1 MADTQKL
8 VTKKFHVDTAG
19 NFVLSVQDNTAAY
32 YVFAGK
38 HTPYTPNDAIIE
50 VPTDSVQSS
59 TFDIYD
65 NMLFGKKVQPQD
77 IRLMIDRHD
86 WETGTQYA
94 MYDHTDGDLF
104 NKNFYTVVDTG
115 AQFHVYKCLD
125 NNNGANSTVEPSGT
139 SLTPIWSDVDGYKWQ
154 YMYTVDSSTMS
165 KFQTSNS
172 IPVVVNT
179 AVTTGAI
186 PGTIET
192 IKVVEG
198 GAGYNNYFASSF
210 RLGDIR
216 VNNQEKVY
224 ALREEASGDNNYY
237 QGCVIK
243 ITSGVAS
250 DEYRII
256 EDYGIIDG
264 KKLIFLNEPFTNTPS
279 PTDTYEIYPFV
290 YVFGDGSQTANCMAR
305 AIVNPAAGNSISK
318 VEILDP
324 GSGYRGAVALVDIM
338 EIVGVSANC
347 VLTPII
353 APPGGHGSDPAQELG
368 ADRVGISIRFA
379 NTEGGNIPAVND
391 YRTVGVVKDPLFQNV
406 RIAIDTNETI
416 GTFFIGETVRQYRDI
431 QLTGAVATTANVATI
446 TGTNTK
452 FDSSL
457 KAGDWVHITDGTVN
471 FFSTVLNVVSNTE
484 FNCTSNAPAAL
495 AGASISVLDTEPY
508 GEVTA
513 LATGEITLTN
523 VTTKNLSQSVL
534 KLFGETSYSSTIIDT
549 GAPKPVSIN
558 DKLLNGFYNTYV
570 QLNEFVGE
578 LTTPVEFTADE
589 TVTEESLVTYTQPNA
604 KFHSFIEGGT
614 SDRMYVSNVR
624 NIFMTDADISG
635 ASSNAVFNL
644 SNKYPGFIVPDSG
657 KILYI
662 ENVDPISRQTS
673 RSETIKI
680 ILEF

>member
-19 NFVLSVQDNTAAY
+19 NFVLSVQDNSAAY

-59 TFDIYD
+59 TIDIYD
-65 NMLFGKKVQPQD
+65 NMLFGKKLQSQD
-77 IRLMIDRHD
+77 VKLMIDRHN
-86 WETGTQYA
+86 WETGTQFA
-94 MYDHTDGDLF
+94 MYDHTDGQLF
-104 NKNFYTVVDTG
+104 NKNFYSVVNTG

-154 YMYTVDSSTMS
+154 YMYTVDSSVMA
-165 KFQTSNS
+165 KFETSNS

-179 AVTTGAI
+179 AVVAGAV

-192 IKVVEG
+192 IRVDEG

-243 ITSGVAS
+243 VTSGIAS

-264 KKLIFLNEPFTNTPS
+264 KKLIFLDEAFTNTPA
-279 PTDTYEIYPFV
+279 PTDTYEIFPFV
-290 YVFGDGSQTANCMAR
+290 YVFGTGGQTANCMAR
-305 AIVNPAAGNSISK
+305 AIVDASSGNSISK

-324 GSGYRGAVALVDIM
+324 GAGYRAAVALVDIM

-353 APPGGHGSDPAQELG
+353 SPAGGHGSDPAQELG

-379 NTEGGNIPAVND
+379 NTESGNIPAVND
-391 YRTVGVVKDPLFQNV
+391 YRTVGLVKDPLFQNV
-406 RIAIDTNETI
+406 RIAIDTAETV
-416 GTFFIGETVRQYRDI
+416 GTFFIGENVRQYRDI
-431 QLTGAVATTANVATI
+431 QLTGSVVTTAGVATI

-457 KAGDWVHITDGTVN
+457 KQGDWVHVSDGVVN
-471 FFSTVLNVVSNTE
+471 FFSTVLNVVSNTQ
-484 FNCTSNAPAAL
+484 FNCTSNVPVAFTAA
-495 AGASISVLDTEPY
+495 SVSVLDTEPY
-508 GEVTA
+508 GEVFS

-523 VTTKNLSQSVL
+523 VTTKNLSQSII
-534 KLFGETSYSSTIIDT
+534 KLFGETSFSSAVIDT
-549 GAPKPVSIN
+549 DAALPVSIN

-570 QLNEFVGE
+570 QLNEFVGQ
-578 LTTPVEFTADE
+578 LATPVEFTPDE
-589 TVTEESLVTYTQPNA
+589 TVVQESLVSFTQPNA
-604 KFHSFIEGGT
+604 KFHSYIEGGT

-624 NIFMTDADISG
+624 NVFMTNESISG
-635 ASSNAVFNL
+635 NTSDAVFNL

-657 KILYI
+657 KIIYI